1 MGDKRSRHDPLTLWE
16 DHEACWKM
24 QFRGSLGN
32 YKKRTPTYRSETTSM
47 TAFFSLFVSLP
58 SSDCKMSLLLNS
70 VTSLLIIP
78 TAIHQPPSPRLR
90 FYLRQAVPVSVSQK
104 LPIFAIMSRLNN
116 VKIVLKYCQPWKTAY
131 NKWKKVPCAFMHL
144 LLIPLVRNLFSFVSE
159 VSIWRTFM
167 HSRQT
172 FILCFWIKATV
183 SQRWWYMEPFFICHF
198 SRLDSIPTLSW
209 QYWALTLSGIARL
222 VWPPFLGLFLL
233 PIPAAFGQYM

>member
-1 MGDKRSRHDPLTLWE
+1 M
-16 DHEACWKM
+16 
-24 QFRGSLGN
+24 N
-32 YKKRTPTYRSETTSM
+32 
-47 TAFFSLFVSLP
+47 FV
-58 SSDCKMSLLLNS
+58 
-70 VTSLLIIP
+70 
-78 TAIHQPPSPRLR
+78 
-90 FYLRQAVPVSVSQK
+90 YRQAVPVSVSEK
-104 LPIFAIMSRLNN
+104 GPIFAIMSRLNN

-131 NKWKKVPCAFMHL
+131 NKWKKVPRDFMHL

-209 QYWALTLSGIARL
+209 QYWALTLSGTARL
-222 VWPPFLGLFLL
+222 KCLCFFTLICYWKWHEKCHPWKY
-233 PIPAAFGQYM
+233 IFGFSGNMYSNFSCCF

>member
-1 MGDKRSRHDPLTLWE
+1 MAYVE
-16 DHEACWKM
+16 DVAFPKGHLNHAFAIPW
-24 QFRGSLGN
+24 
-32 YKKRTPTYRSETTSM
+32 PYRKPKQQKPENRKYYM
-47 TAFFSLFVSLP
+47 
-58 SSDCKMSLLLNS
+58 
-70 VTSLLIIP
+70 
-78 TAIHQPPSPRLR
+78 
-90 FYLRQAVPVSVSQK
+90 QAVPVSVSQK
-104 LPIFAIMSRLNN
+104 WPIFAIMSRLNN

-131 NKWKKVPCAFMHL
+131 NKWKKVPRDFMHL

-209 QYWALTLSGIARL
+209 QYWALTLSGTARL
-222 VWPPFLGLFLL
+222 KNLKKISKNL
-233 PIPAAFGQYM
+233 